1 MAARICA
8 LSWISA
14 TPVTASGLAAEWR
27 DLHDRCAAAVTA
39 AAPLDTTGLRPLAP
53 ATLTEPVATNLSTPT
68 RDRRLPRRALIDADD
83 GRPFVGTNAT
93 DPGNLGTPPRGP
105 LDPDPP
111 RAVAITRFDRAP
123 ARIGRA
129 APAEWGAP
137 GGRLRLRVIEY
148 PARPG
153 TRAICEVTT
162 RPGIRVA
169 VSDAAPIRTAFDALP
184 APATPNPRGC
194 PVVTGYK
201 HHPATGI
208 LRTSVSEGA
217 GDPTC
222 GGASLIGDRR

>member
-53 ATLTEPVATNLSTPT
+53 ATLTEPVATDLST
-68 RDRRLPRRALIDADD
+68 RDRRLPRRAPIALEDED
-83 GRPFVGTNAT
+83 RPFVGTDAR
-93 DPGNLGTPPRGP
+93 DPGNLGVPPRD
-105 LDPDPP
+105 LTDPEPGSDL
-111 RAVAITRFDRAP
+111 RITRFDRAP